1 MSVNRIN
8 GFINKCKVP
17 VSGASYGV
25 GFTMRDAGQHPKIMG
40 DIKIVVPRL
49 SQVKGKTFGIS
60 VGEAKRLKTRVE
72 PDAQA
77 TILKQII
84 AVCNDHGI

>member
-1 MSVNRIN
+1 MALSIN
-8 GFINKCKVP
+8 TKNLYQALLMGW
-17 VSGASYGV
+17 AL
-25 GFTMRDAGQHPKIMG
+25 MWDAGQHPKIMG